1 MLLREGKVI
10 NIDSILDNN
19 EKHWAIN
26 RFSLITFII
35 SYTAFYDPNF
45 KLYKSAV
52 NDGSIS
58 IIKDKKLISNLEF
71 IYINGPDRIERL
83 YEKEMKLNDN
93 IRQYIAMNYG
103 DKFSSESEIINGLWS
118 EETTKEFLVEAVKD
132 GSFRFLL
139 HGKLTMLK
147 SKKLI
152 LDEQIIPRIQVVL
165 EKYK

>member
-1 MLLREGKVI
+1 MHEFIQKQT
-10 NIDSILDNN
+10 
-19 EKHWAIN
+19 EK
-26 RFSLITFII
+26 II
-35 SYTAFYDPNF
+35 S
-45 KLYKSAV
+45 L
-52 NDGSIS
+52 
-58 IIKDKKLISNLEF
+58 LISNLEF

-139 HGKLTMLK
+139 HGKLTMIK